1 MPQNQTI
8 TRLNQM
14 RLLGIARAYELL
26 LTTRNAESM
35 TNDEMLNYLIDSEWE
50 DRENRKLKRLI
61 TNAKFRYQADV
72 EEVSFDNDRN
82 LDKNTF
88 MRLSNCEFIEKKE
101 NIIITGATGV
111 GKSHLASAIGNQACI
126 KGYKTVYFNT
136 AKLLSSL
143 KMKRADGTYI
153 KEIERIEKQN
163 LIILDDFG
171 IMQLD
176 TQGRL
181 DLLEIIEDRYN
192 RNSTIITS
200 QIPIEKWHNAIDD
213 STIADAVLDRLVHN
227 SHRIELKGQSMRRKI
242 KPKIK
247 NNLLIL

>member
-8 TRLNQM
+8 TKLNQM
-14 RLLGIARAYELL
+14 RLLGIARAYEQL
-26 LTTRNAESM
+26 LTTRNSKSM
-35 TNDEMLNYLIDSEWE
+35 TNDEMLNYLIDAEWE

-88 MRLSNCEFIEKKE
+88 LRLSNCEFIEKKE

-126 KGYKTVYFNT
+126 KGYKTAYFNA

-176 TQGRL
+176 TQARL

-227 SHRIELKGQSMRRKI
+227 SHKIELKGQSMRRKI
-242 KPKIK
+242 KTK
-247 NNLLIL
+247 NQK

>member
-8 TRLNQM
+8 TKLNQM

-26 LTTRNAESM
+26 LTTRNADSM
-35 TNDEMLNYLIDSEWE
+35 TNDEMLNYLIDAEWE

-61 TNAKFRYQADV
+61 TNAKFRYHADV

-82 LDKNTF
+82 LDKNVF
-88 MRLSNCEFIEKKE
+88 MRLSTCEFIEKKE

-126 KGYKTVYFNT
+126 KGYKTAYFNT
-136 AKLLSSL
+136 AKLLSML

-176 TQGRL
+176 IQGRL

-227 SHRIELKGQSMRRKI
+227 SHRIELKGQSMRRKN
-242 KPKIK
+242 KTK
-247 NNLLIL
+247 NQK

>member
-8 TRLNQM
+8 TKLNQM
-14 RLLGIARAYELL
+14 RLLGISRAYEQL
-26 LTTRNAESM
+26 LTTRNSESM
-35 TNDEMLNYLIDSEWE
+35 TNDEMLNYLIDAEWE
-50 DRENRKLKRLI
+50 DRQNRKLKRLI
-61 TNAKFRYQADV
+61 TNAKFRYQAEV

-88 MRLSNCEFIEKKE
+88 VRLSTCEFIEKKE

-126 KGYKTVYFNT
+126 KGYKTAYFNT

-163 LIILDDFG
+163 LIIIDDFG

-176 TQGRL
+176 TQARL

-242 KPKIK
+242 KTK
-247 NNLLIL
+247 NQK

>member
-26 LTTRNAESM
+26 LSTRNAESM
-35 TNDEMLNYLIDSEWE
+35 TNDEMLNYLIDAEWE

-126 KGYKTVYFNT
+126 KGYKTAYFNT

-153 KEIERIEKQN
+153 KEIDRIEKQN

-171 IMQLD
+171 IM
-176 TQGRL
+176 
-181 DLLEIIEDRYN
+181 
-192 RNSTIITS
+192 
-200 QIPIEKWHNAIDD
+200 
-213 STIADAVLDRLVHN
+213 
-227 SHRIELKGQSMRRKI
+227 
-242 KPKIK
+242 
-247 NNLLIL
+247 

>member
-8 TRLNQM
+8 TKLNQM

-26 LTTRNAESM
+26 LTTRNSESM

-61 TNAKFRYQADV
+61 TNAKFRYQAEV

-88 MRLSNCEFIEKKE
+88 MRISTCEFIKKKE

-126 KGYKTVYFNT
+126 KGYKTAYFNT

-143 KMKRADGTYI
+143 KMKRVDGTYI

-163 LIILDDFG
+163 LIIIDDFG

-176 TQGRL
+176 TQARL

-242 KPKIK
+242 KTK
-247 NNLLIL
+247 NQK

>member
-88 MRLSNCEFIEKKE
+88 LRLSTCEFIQKKE

-126 KGYKTVYFNT
+126 KGYKTAYFNT

-143 KMKRADGTYI
+143 KMKQADGTYI

-176 TQGRL
+176 TQARL

-200 QIPIEKWHNAIDD
+200 QIPIDKWHNAIDD

-242 KPKIK
+242 KTK
-247 NNLLIL
+247 NQK

>member
-26 LTTRNAESM
+26 LTTRNAETM
-35 TNDEMLNYLIDSEWE
+35 TNDEMLNYLIDAEWE

-136 AKLLSSL
+136 AKLMSSL

-176 TQGRL
+176 TQARL

-200 QIPIEKWHNAIDD
+200 QIPIDKWHNAIDD

-242 KPKIK
+242 KTK
-247 NNLLIL
+247 NQK